1 MGTTNRCKLS
11 VFISEYV
18 NARLGD
24 RIGRENGGRENGGLR
39 KGNVIIGF
47 HECLMLSHGFLTSTS
62 FSSDCKVGPNPGTP

>member
-24 RIGRENGGRENGGLR
+24 RIGRENGGRENGGRENGGLR

-47 HECLMLSHGFLTSTS
+47 HECLMLPWFFNIYILLQ
-62 FSSDCKVGPNPGTP
+62 